1 MPHFQIGLD
10 RLDVGRPVRELE
22 RGHVLRGV
30 FVDGRKERPLWVV
43 QLEQPEGLA
52 LGNKVQVSPRPVGA
66 IVKHG
71 TALLDEGADVEALA
85 LDELAAAVVAWAG
98 EEALGQLAEIMLQHK
113 VGSLVEQ

>member
-10 RLDVGRPVRELE
+10 RLDVGRPVGELE

-30 FVDGRKERPLWVV
+30 FVDGRKERPLRVV
-43 QLEQPEGLA
+43 QLEQPEGFTLRR
-52 LGNKVQVSPRPVGA
+52 KVQVSPRPIGA
-66 IVKHG
+66 VVKHG

-85 LDELAAAVVAWAG
+85 FDELAAAVVAWSG
-98 EEALGQLAEIMLQHK
+98 EKTLGKFAEIMLQHK